1 MLYFSFFLPESKETQ
16 VEVQVG
22 ELWTVD
28 SLWAVVYQLSTIIR
42 RI

>member
-16 VEVQVG
+16 VEVHVG

-28 SLWAVVYQLSTIIR
+28 SQLSTIIR